1 MRSAYG
7 GHDQLGWKS
16 RTCQRLQTASPVL
29 HAFELP
35 QLRQARVK
43 DLALFLSDKASQGL
57 IKQTRLRHTQ
67 QDDGSS
73 VSFLDNA
80 VGVSDQVAVWGKFA

>member
-1 MRSAYG
+1 
-7 GHDQLGWKS
+7 
-16 RTCQRLQTASPVL
+16 
-29 HAFELP
+29 
-35 QLRQARVK
+35 VK

-67 QDDGSS
+67 QDGGSS

-80 VGVSDQVAVWGKFA
+80 VGISDQVAVWGKFA